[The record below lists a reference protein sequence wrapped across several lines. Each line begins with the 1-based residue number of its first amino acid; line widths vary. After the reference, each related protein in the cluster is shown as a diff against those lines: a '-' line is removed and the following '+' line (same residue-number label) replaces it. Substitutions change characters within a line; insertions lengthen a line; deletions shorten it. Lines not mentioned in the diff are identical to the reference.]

1 MAKVQLVYVLVFGI
15 VKAKQYLP
23 SLKTLQSDPDGHKK
37 LMQLIKDQPH
47 LVQNYN
53 NSYNCIDGEGL
64 KIEDIKILHY
74 SDMGTQF
81 SHKYS
86 LPRLEKNNQKHWFD
100 GKIMPHP
107 RQDLVELFDQY
118 YQEALDNGY
127 KPEDYLVKAY
137 GSFQKATQ
145 INYQGN
151 KVTRPVKGTT
161 WLTASIKAIKSK
173 FSKKPNFTLDD

>member
-1 MAKVQLVYVLVFGI
+1 M
-15 VKAKQYLP
+15 
-23 SLKTLQSDPDGHKK
+23 QSDPDGHKK

-86 LPRLEKNNQKHWFD
+86 LPRLEKTIKNIGLMEKSCLI
-100 GKIMPHP
+100 K
-107 RQDLVELFDQY
+107 
-118 YQEALDNGY
+118 
-127 KPEDYLVKAY
+127 
-137 GSFQKATQ
+137 
-145 INYQGN
+145 
-151 KVTRPVKGTT
+151 TR
-161 WLTASIKAIKSK
+161 LS
-173 FSKKPNFTLDD
+173 